1 MLDVFIISILFLL
14 ATFFIPEML
23 MRLFTNDTILIDYG
37 IKYLKVIG
45 LSYIFSG
52 VLQVLQGILKNC
64 GYAGRCTIISAVVVC
79 VNIILN
85 VILNVILIY
94 GYDDAYA
101 MIDALSRFYKIN
113 LSKGDDFITIEKNLV
128 MLKSYIDI
136 QQMRFGG
143 EFEYIYSVDPEIM
156 QWKILKFALQPLV
169 ENAINHG
176 IHGFTTEGIINLDI
190 VRTGE
195 KSLKITLM
203 DNGRGMSKEAL
214 KKAISGEEGRNGKSF
229 GLFATLHRLQYC
241 YGDRIWWSIESEE
254 NGGTTIIMKIEV
266 EEC

>member
-1 MLDVFIISILFLL
+1 MIAMRCLQNGVFQPVKMNSAHYEIQELIHVYNEMVKKINELL
-14 ATFFIPEML
+14 EKTKEAE
-23 MRLFTNDTILIDYG
+23 RLKGKAD
-37 IKYLKVIG
+37 LKVLTAQINPHF
-45 LSYIFSG
+45 LYNTFDSIKALF
-52 VLQVLQGILKNC
+52 VLK
-64 GYAGRCTIISAVVVC
+64 R
-79 VNIILN
+79 
-85 VILNVILIY
+85 
-94 GYDDAYA
+94 YDDAYA

-128 MLKSYIDI
+128 MLKSYVDI

-143 EFEYIYSVDPEIM
+143 EFEYIYSADPEIM

-176 IHGFTTEGIINLDI
+176 IHGFTTEGIINLEI

-195 KSLKITLM
+195 KEIKITLM

-214 KKAISGEEGRNGKSF
+214 KKALSGEEGRNGKSF

>member
-1 MLDVFIISILFLL
+1 M
-14 ATFFIPEML
+14 
-23 MRLFTNDTILIDYG
+23 
-37 IKYLKVIG
+37 
-45 LSYIFSG
+45 
-52 VLQVLQGILKNC
+52 
-64 GYAGRCTIISAVVVC
+64 
-79 VNIILN
+79 
-85 VILNVILIY
+85 
-94 GYDDAYA
+94 
-101 MIDALSRFYKIN
+101 
-113 LSKGDDFITIEKNLV
+113 
-128 MLKSYIDI
+128 
-136 QQMRFGG
+136 
-143 EFEYIYSVDPEIM
+143 
-156 QWKILKFALQPLV
+156 
-169 ENAINHG
+169 HG

>member
-1 MLDVFIISILFLL
+1 MNSAHYEIQELIHVYNEMVKKINELL
-14 ATFFIPEML
+14 EKTKEAE
-23 MRLFTNDTILIDYG
+23 RLKGKAD
-37 IKYLKVIG
+37 LKVLTAQINPHF
-45 LSYIFSG
+45 LYNTFDSIKALF
-52 VLQVLQGILKNC
+52 VLK
-64 GYAGRCTIISAVVVC
+64 R
-79 VNIILN
+79 
-85 VILNVILIY
+85 
-94 GYDDAYA
+94 YDDAYA